1 MDNSV
6 HYIIEGILAVGG
18 FMVGLIVKRAYHSI
32 DELWKKHDEMTEK
45 LTNMAIDL
53 PKNYVT
59 KNVKQFKIIP
69 DKEVGNL
76 IIQVGKSNVMFS
88 SHMDTVQRT
97 ARKTNDLYIT
107 EDNYVYA
114 AYPKQKRTYLDNKK
128 EAIEQFEM
136 EKEAEEI

>member
-59 KNVKQFKIIP
+59 KNDLTHAIDIIHDRFDKLDVKLEKISQNTSMP
-69 DKEVGNL
+69 RNRKL
-76 IIQVGKSNVMFS
+76 S
-88 SHMDTVQRT
+88 DTH
-97 ARKTNDLYIT
+97 N
-107 EDNYVYA
+107 
-114 AYPKQKRTYLDNKK
+114 
-128 EAIEQFEM
+128 
-136 EKEAEEI
+136 

>member
-32 DELWKKHDEMTEK
+32 DELWKKQDEMTTR

-59 KNVKQFKIIP
+59 KNDLTHALDIIHDRFDKLDVKLEKISQNTSMP
-69 DKEVGNL
+69 RNRKMN
-76 IIQVGKSNVMFS
+76 
-88 SHMDTVQRT
+88 DTQ
-97 ARKTNDLYIT
+97 
-107 EDNYVYA
+107 
-114 AYPKQKRTYLDNKK
+114 
-128 EAIEQFEM
+128 
-136 EKEAEEI
+136 

>member
-18 FMVGLIVKRAYHSI
+18 FMVGLIVKRSYHII

-59 KNVKQFKIIP
+59 KNDLTHAIDIIHDRFDKLDVKLEKISQNTLP
-69 DKEVGNL
+69 RNRKL
-76 IIQVGKSNVMFS
+76 S
-88 SHMDTVQRT
+88 DTQ
-97 ARKTNDLYIT
+97 
-107 EDNYVYA
+107 
-114 AYPKQKRTYLDNKK
+114 
-128 EAIEQFEM
+128 
-136 EKEAEEI
+136 